1 MANAQLDFNE
11 EQLDKTSDLY
21 YLYDKL
27 YQGMVKANE
36 VDPPVF
42 PSSDALLVLD
52 SNGNPV
58 FDSNGEPVINQ
69 DKKAEIDKVSS
80 NFSTILMKNSAY
92 LFANSILS
100 VVDGIGG
107 GGKKLDLPDL
117 YLVEVIL

>member
-42 PSSDALLVLD
+42 PSSDDLLVLD

-92 LFANSILS
+92 LLQTPFSLLWMAS
-100 VVDGIGG
+100 VEV
-107 GGKKLDLPDL
+107 GKKLDLPDL